1 MCITIVCFLGCD
13 VLDFEI
19 NLSNQAIFY
28 MTKKDKNLN
37 ILRTKKDE
45 KHFSSFLKG
54 FQLLK
59 IVSDLRVRLN
69 YSQKSVY

>member
-45 KHFSSFLKG
+45 KHFSSFLKV
-54 FQLLK
+54 F
-59 IVSDLRVRLN
+59 SC
-69 YSQKSVY
+69 